1 MLTCIPL
8 LRSQPF
14 GELFEMQGFIPHTAS
29 EIEEMLGFLGLQK
42 IEELFDSIPQS
53 IRLAEGALD
62 VPAGISEPDLLER
75 MEDFASRNTPTSAD
89 LVCFAGGGAYDH
101 GIASATKALASR
113 SEFVTAYTPY
123 QPEVAQGVLQA
134 LFEYQ
139 TLVSRL
145 SGLPISNASLYDGA
159 SALVEAVNLCTAQK
173 RNNLVWMSQGINPS
187 FREVVRTFA
196 IGTGHRIV
204 EIPLR
209 EGVTIWPATAEEMPG
224 VIVVGYPSYLGVIE
238 DMPSIKEFVQ
248 RNDIRLVVVYDP
260 VSMALLKSPG
270 SFEADV
276 AVAEGQ
282 AFGVGLNFG
291 GPYVGLFSTR
301 NEFVRLLPGRL
312 VGETVDGR
320 GRKGYVTTLRTREQ
334 DIRREKA
341 SSNVCTNQT
350 LIAITAAIQL
360 SWLGKAGLKELAQR
374 CYAGTEYLK
383 KLLVQ
388 SGSAFTL
395 LYQGATVREFAVK
408 TPIAP
413 ETVVDRMVEEG
424 FLAGIP
430 LTSGFEGSDV
440 HGSLLLSVTERR
452 NTQEID
458 RFVDAMQRVVK

>member
-1 MLTCIPL
+1 MLD
-8 LRSQPF
+8 
-14 GELFEMQGFIPHTAS
+14 
-29 EIEEMLGFLGLQK
+29 FLGLRG
-42 IEELFDSIPQS
+42 IEELFDSIPKS

-62 VPAGISEPDLLER
+62 LPDGISEPDLLER
-75 MEDFASRNTPTSAD
+75 MEGFAGRNTPTSAD

-101 GIASATKALASR
+101 GISSATKALASR

-159 SALVEAVNLCTAQK
+159 SALVEAVNLCVTQK
-173 RNNLVWMSQGINPS
+173 RNNLVWISQGVNPS

-196 IGTGHRIV
+196 TGTGHRIV
-204 EIPLR
+204 EIPLK
-209 EGVTIWPATAEEMPG
+209 EGLTIWPATAEEIPG

-238 DMPSIKEFVQ
+238 DMQSIKEFVQ
-248 RNDIRLVVVYDP
+248 SNDIRLVVVYDP

-270 SFEADV
+270 SFDADV

-320 GRKGYVTTLRTREQ
+320 GQRGYVTTLRTREQ

-374 CYAGTEYLK
+374 CYSGTEYLK
-383 KLLVQ
+383 NLLVQ

-395 LYQGATVREFAVK
+395 LSQGATVREFAIK

-452 NTQEID
+452 NAREID